1 MIDQFS
7 IEETNK
13 NREQVIL
20 ISLSNSLTK
29 AKEMCS
35 YLARLLNCLPDQ
47 KKKKITKWSV
57 GIVYDIK

>member
-47 KKKKITKWSV
+47 KKKRLLN
-57 GIVYDIK
+57 GLLG

>member
-20 ISLSNSLTK
+20 ISLSNPLTK

-47 KKKKITKWSV
+47 KKKITKWSA